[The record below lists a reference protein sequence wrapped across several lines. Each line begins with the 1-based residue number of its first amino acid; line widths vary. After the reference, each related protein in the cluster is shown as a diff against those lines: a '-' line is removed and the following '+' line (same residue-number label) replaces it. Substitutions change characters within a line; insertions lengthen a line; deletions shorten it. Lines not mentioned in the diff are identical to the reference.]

1 MGPVTDGE
9 SRPFRVRQCITRSH
23 ESVHA
28 DCTRIV
34 TTPTPAAASKYQGD
48 DMSAHGPDRIDPA
61 GAWNARPCSR
71 GFDAMLVAYRATG
84 GIARG
89 DNLAR
94 LLQECGRG
102 DYVGLAR
109 LIVSRAVFAFR
120 WHDMLWIPMFQFRL
134 RDLAI
139 RSGNR
144 QVLAEI
150 PADVEGW
157 ALAAWFARPNGL
169 LNDEK
174 PVDLLDA
181 DLPAVLNA
189 ARAERFVGA
198 G

>member
-1 MGPVTDGE
+1 MPVH
-9 SRPFRVRQCITRSH
+9 R
-23 ESVHA
+23 
-28 DCTRIV
+28 
-34 TTPTPAAASKYQGD
+34 
-48 DMSAHGPDRIDPA
+48 PDRIDLA
-61 GAWNARPCSR
+61 GAWSAVPCSR
-71 GFDAMLVAYRATG
+71 EFDAMLVAYRATG

-89 DNLAR
+89 DDLAR

-109 LIVSRAVFAFR
+109 LIVSRVVFAFR